1 MRFSGPI
8 PYLKCN
14 FLRLTSSHLSPE
26 RLTNRQDR
34 CLKIKESYADHVDF
48 GGLGFLEAAQ
58 GPEIGGV
65 PGRSGCGTDTYPL
78 FAQTGSYAQK
88 KDFIFSLSRLYLWS
102 ESPRIVSQF
111 RNRCFTL
118 FTAEIGPGKAPTL
131 ARQGKL
137 PGDFTV
143 ICSSRL

>member
-34 CLKIKESYADHVDF
+34 CLKTKESYADHVDF

-65 PGRSGCGTDTYPL
+65 RGRSVYGTDTYPVSFQGHDVRGWGL
-78 FAQTGSYAQK
+78 G
-88 KDFIFSLSRLYLWS
+88 ISLAVGVATSTT
-102 ESPRIVSQF
+102 
-111 RNRCFTL
+111 TL
-118 FTAEIGPGKAPTL
+118 RGRRDT
-131 ARQGKL
+131 
-137 PGDFTV
+137 
-143 ICSSRL
+143 